1 MKKLV
6 ALFPLAFLFFFK
18 AYSQTPSRLDLEKIW
33 SGHFDER
40 KYVVQLMN
48 QSPRFAWIQTDT
60 GSGPQVILSLD
71 FNTTRIVDTLFSNQ
85 IKREADSVPTT
96 FTYFQDFRFSPD
108 DNKILIKTQVEPYF
122 PVSERSFN
130 YIWDIEK
137 KNLLVV
143 SANGK
148 QLHSSFSPDSR
159 YLSYVLDGNL
169 YLMDIEKNKTTPAT
183 VDGAN
188 DQFLYGMADALY
200 ENGFGL
206 SKAYEWSS
214 DSRYIAMMRFNEN
227 AVKQYPISLYERSYA
242 EIKNQRYPLAGEMV
256 PDVKVY
262 VYDVANNLFVA
273 VDIGV
278 NPDQYITGIRW
289 MPDNKSLLVQRLT
302 RDQKRLDVLKADAGT
317 GKTTVLYTEESPDDY
332 LKIHPENIQFIDSG
346 RNFLWLSEKDGYTH
360 IYKVSADDGTISPV
374 TRGKWEVFKIEG
386 IDDDKKEIFYTGNE
400 VNSRQK
406 QLYRIGYD
414 GNNRTRLTKGSGYH
428 NVWLSSDKRYYF
440 DEHSSLNSPST
451 FQVSSI
457 DGSNTKKL
465 IENKELKEKLKDFRT
480 PKAELFT
487 MRAND
492 TVSINGWIIRPT
504 QQTRTRPPLIL
515 YVYGGANRQEAMD
528 KWNDKFMLTMG
539 WFASQGYAV
548 ACIDPHGTPGKGQS
562 FRKANYKMPGDVE
575 MRDILIAKQYLAR
588 NYRIDSS
595 NIAVMGWS
603 YGGYL
608 ASLAQ
613 TKYAGKFKAAVA
625 IAPVTNWR
633 FYENIYA
640 ERLLSL
646 PSENA
651 EGYKNASPVT
661 FANDYKGGLFL
672 VHGTADDNVHLHNSM
687 ELSKQLTNNLKT
699 NFEQHFYPDKTHNL
713 SDGTPNILRISL
725 YTRIND
731 FLKRTLVK

>member
-6 ALFPLAFLFFFK
+6 ALFPFTFLFFLSGNGQK
-18 AYSQTPSRLDLEKIW
+18 STLDLEKIW

-85 IKREADSVPTT
+85 IKRESDSVATT

-108 DNKILIKTQVEPYF
+108 DNKILIKTQIEPYLS
-122 PVSERSFN
+122 VSEKSFN
-130 YIWDIEK
+130 YIWDMER

-148 QLHSSFSPDSR
+148 QLHPAFSPDSK
-159 YLSYVLDGNL
+159 YLSYVLDGNI
-169 YLMDIEKNKTTPAT
+169 YLMEVEKNKTIPIT

-188 DQFLYGMADALY
+188 DQFLYGMADGLY
-200 ENGFGL
+200 ENGFGI
-206 SKAYEWSS
+206 SKAYEWSP
-214 DSRYIAMMRFNEN
+214 DSRYIAMLRFNEN
-227 AVKQYPISLYERSYA
+227 TVKQYPITLYERSYA
-242 EIKNQRYPLAGEMV
+242 EIRNQRYPLAGEMV

-262 VYDVANNLFVA
+262 IYDVVNNLFIA

-278 NPDQYITGIRW
+278 NPDQYIAGVRW
-289 MPDNKSLLVQRLT
+289 TPDNKSVLVQRLT
-302 RDQKRLDVLKADAGT
+302 RDQKRLDVLKADVET
-317 GKTTVLYTEESPDDY
+317 GKTTVLYSENSPENY
-332 LKIHPENIQFIDSG
+332 IKIHPENIQFIDSG
-346 RNFLWLSEKDGYTH
+346 RNFIWLSEKDGYNH
-360 IYKVSADDGTISPV
+360 LYKVSTDSGSITSI
-374 TRGKWEVFKIEG
+374 TNGKWEVFQIAS
-386 IDDDKKEIFYTGNE
+386 IDDDTKEIYYTSNE
-400 VNSRQK
+400 ANSRQK
-406 QLYRIGYD
+406 QLYKIGYD
-414 GNNRTRLTKGSGYH
+414 GKGRIRLTKGSGYH
-428 NVWLSSDKRYYF
+428 NVWISNDKRYFF
-440 DEHSSLNSPST
+440 DEHSSINTPAT

-457 DGSNTKKL
+457 DGNDTKKL
-465 IENKELKEKLKDFRT
+465 IENKELKDKLKEFRI
-480 PKAELFT
+480 PKVELFT

-504 QQTRTRPPLIL
+504 QNLRSRAPLIL
-515 YVYGGANRQEAMD
+515 YVYGGASRQETLD
-528 KWNDKFMLTMG
+528 RWGDKFMLTMG

-548 ACIDPHGTPGKGQS
+548 ACIDPFGTPGKGQS
-562 FRKANYKMPGDVE
+562 FRKATYKTPGDVE
-575 MRDILIAKQYLAR
+575 MRDLLAAKQFLAK
-588 NYRIDSS
+588 NYRIDSA

-613 TKYAGKFKAAVA
+613 TKYAGRFKAAVA

-646 PSENA
+646 PAENA

-661 FANDYKGGLFL
+661 FANNYQGGLFL

-687 ELSKQLTNNLKT
+687 ELSKQLTNNRKT
-699 NFEQHFYPDKTHNL
+699 DFEQHFYPDKTHNL

-731 FLKRTLVK
+731 FLKRTLK

>member
-6 ALFPLAFLFFFK
+6 ALFPFTFLFFLSGNGQK
-18 AYSQTPSRLDLEKIW
+18 STLDLEKIW

-85 IKREADSVPTT
+85 IKRESDSVATT

-108 DNKILIKTQVEPYF
+108 DNKILIKTQIEPYLS
-122 PVSERSFN
+122 VSEKSFN
-130 YIWDIEK
+130 YIWDMER

-148 QLHSSFSPDSR
+148 QLHPAFSPDSK
-159 YLSYVLDGNL
+159 YLSYVLDGNI
-169 YLMDIEKNKTTPAT
+169 YLMEVEKNKTIPIT

-188 DQFLYGMADALY
+188 DQFLYGMADGLY
-200 ENGFGL
+200 ENGFGI
-206 SKAYEWSS
+206 SKAYEWSP
-214 DSRYIAMMRFNEN
+214 DSRYIAMLRFNEN
-227 AVKQYPISLYERSYA
+227 TVKQYPITLYERSYA
-242 EIKNQRYPLAGEMV
+242 EIRNQRYPLAGEMV

-262 VYDVANNLFVA
+262 IYDVVNNLFIA

-278 NPDQYITGIRW
+278 NPDQYIAGVRW
-289 MPDNKSLLVQRLT
+289 TPDNKSVLVQRLT
-302 RDQKRLDVLKADAGT
+302 RDQKRLDVLKADVET
-317 GKTTVLYTEESPDDY
+317 GKTTVLYSENSPENY
-332 LKIHPENIQFIDSG
+332 IKIHPENIQFIDSG
-346 RNFLWLSEKDGYTH
+346 RNFIWLSEKDGYNH
-360 IYKVSADDGTISPV
+360 LYKVSADSGSITSI
-374 TRGKWEVFKIEG
+374 TNGKWEVFQIAS
-386 IDDDKKEIFYTGNE
+386 IDDDTKEIYYTSNE
-400 VNSRQK
+400 ANSRQK
-406 QLYRIGYD
+406 QLYKIGYD
-414 GNNRTRLTKGSGYH
+414 GKGRVRLTKGSGYH
-428 NVWLSSDKRYYF
+428 NVWISNDKRYFF
-440 DEHSSLNSPST
+440 DEHSSINTPAT

-457 DGSNTKKL
+457 DGNDTKKL
-465 IENKELKEKLKDFRT
+465 IENKELKDKLKEFRI
-480 PKAELFT
+480 PKVELFT

-504 QQTRTRPPLIL
+504 QNLRSRAPLIL
-515 YVYGGANRQEAMD
+515 YVYGGASRQETLD
-528 KWNDKFMLTMG
+528 RWGDKFMLTMG

-548 ACIDPHGTPGKGQS
+548 ACIDPFGTPGKGQS
-562 FRKANYKMPGDVE
+562 FRKATYKTPGDVE
-575 MRDILIAKQYLAR
+575 MRDLLAAKQFLAK
-588 NYRIDSS
+588 NYRIDSA

-613 TKYAGKFKAAVA
+613 TKYAGRFKAAVA

-646 PSENA
+646 PAENA

-661 FANDYKGGLFL
+661 FANNYQGGLFL

-687 ELSKQLTNNLKT
+687 ELSKQLTNNRKT
-699 NFEQHFYPDKTHNL
+699 DFEQHFYPDKTHNL

-731 FLKRTLVK
+731 FLKRTLK